1 MAMTLQE
8 LFAAGAH
15 HTVEYVLGTEFGGV
29 AEATA
34 ALTRRFG
41 AVIAESQTAVEQ
53 LIQQVGY
60 SLQASRDIPYQRFA
74 NPVNYG
80 LNPALTEEYQYIVI
94 GTLPNPLNPDQA
106 VSVPWTINSPTPLNN
121 QEILDRAERELNE
134 GYVRPDSLM
143 GAQHADLL
151 RRDIALRRL
160 IEENYGGEAPIDIQ
174 IIGAYR
180 RA

>member
-1 MAMTLQE
+1 MAMTLAE

-15 HTVEYVLGTEFGGV
+15 HTVEYVLGTEFGGA

-41 AVIAESQTAVEQ
+41 PVIAESQTAVSE
-53 LIQQVGY
+53 LIHQVGL
-60 SLQASRDIPYQRFA
+60 SVAEARNIPFQRFA

-94 GTLPNPLNPDQA
+94 GTLPNPLNPDQQ

-121 QEILDRAERELNE
+121 QEILDRAEKELNE
-134 GYVRPDSLM
+134 GYVRPDRYQD
-143 GAQHADLL
+143 AQYADLH
-151 RRDIALRRL
+151 RRDIAFQRL
-160 IEENYGGEAPIDIQ
+160 VEESYGGNAPVDIQ
-174 IIGAYR
+174 VIGAYR